1 MRVSKEILQGAI
13 FLPVLYASIVVT
25 SFATTYRLMGVDKH
39 FVITDELTNRP
50 WFASFYIAI
59 MAQTNAMGDAT
70 PKTVPARFAF
80 ALQTVLG
87 WMWVVTFA
95 VVIAMYMAE
104 E

>member
-1 MRVSKEILQGAI
+1 MLRISKGILENAI
-13 FLPVLYASIVVT
+13 FFPIAYAALVVT

-39 FVITDELTNRP
+39 FVITDELANRP

-95 VVIAMYMAE
+95 VVVAMST
-104 E
+104 

>member
-1 MRVSKEILQGAI
+1 MLRMSRGILENAI
-13 FLPVLYASIVVT
+13 FFPIMYAALVVT
-25 SFATTYRLMGVDKH
+25 SFATAYRFMGVDKH
-39 FVITDELTNRP
+39 FVITDELSNRP

-95 VVIAMYMAE
+95 VVVAMSST
-104 E
+104 